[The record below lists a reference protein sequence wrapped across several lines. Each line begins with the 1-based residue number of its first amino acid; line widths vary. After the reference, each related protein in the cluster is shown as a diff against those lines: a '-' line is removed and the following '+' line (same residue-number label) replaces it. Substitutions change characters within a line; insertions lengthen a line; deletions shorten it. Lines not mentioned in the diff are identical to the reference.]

1 MALASRGVVVGG
13 VSFSGG
19 RPSAPL
25 SPGGGLA
32 ASSFSRSAVH
42 HLQLFKVIS
51 ALKFILN
58 VNFALSNIIIRLF
71 IFTEH
76 LKSPHTNTAGRA
88 KLREQHQGR
97 DTHNSRL

>member
-1 MALASRGVVVGG
+1 MALASSGVVVGG

-51 ALKFILN
+51 ALKFILD

-76 LKSPHTNTAGRA
+76 LKSPHKRS
-88 KLREQHQGR
+88 RQGQAE
-97 DTHNSRL
+97 